1 MKQMVCGKAVGHQ
14 PAEDDH
20 DRVLLREPSVLGR
33 QYRPAMAIL
42 C

>member
-1 MKQMVCGKAVGHQ
+1 MTQLVCGKAVGQ

-20 DRVLLREPSVLGR
+20 DRVLLREPSVLAR
-33 QYRPAMAIL
+33 QYRPAMDIL